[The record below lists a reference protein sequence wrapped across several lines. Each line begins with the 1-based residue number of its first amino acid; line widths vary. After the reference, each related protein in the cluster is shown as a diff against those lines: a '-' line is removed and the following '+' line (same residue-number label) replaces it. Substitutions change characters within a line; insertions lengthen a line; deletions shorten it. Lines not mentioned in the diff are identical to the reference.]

1 MAAQAAALGADEV
14 TEAVLDRLATVG
26 LIDDEDFAA
35 QWVRSRQMHS
45 GKGKRA
51 LAAELRT
58 KGVDAE
64 VIATALGSLD
74 AGVER
79 VRAEQLVERRLRRE
93 ALGDGDDA
101 KVMRRLVGM
110 ASVAGIRGLPGHG
123 AYCASKAAVISYCES
138 LRGELRDSGVQ
149 VVTLSPGYVDT
160 PLTRRNRYAMPFL
173 MRPEA
178 FADRAW
184 RAIEDGVSYR
194 VIPWQMGVVAKLL
207 RLLPNPWFDRLLVG
221 RPRKHRRTD
230 G

>member
-1 MAAQAAALGADEV
+1 MTSYPLPSTSETREEQAHAVCLRLLTVRARSRAELAGRLSKRGYPDEV
-14 TEAVLDRLATVG
+14 TEAVLDRLATMG

-110 ASVAGIRGLPGHG
+110 LVRRGYQQSMAVA
-123 AYCASKAAVISYCES
+123 
-138 LRGELRDSGVQ
+138 
-149 VVTLSPGYVDT
+149 VVTDSLAAERE
-160 PLTRRNRYAMPFL
+160 RR
-173 MRPEA
+173 
-178 FADRAW
+178 
-184 RAIEDGVSYR
+184 R
-194 VIPWQMGVVAKLL
+194 V
-207 RLLPNPWFDRLLVG
+207 
-221 RPRKHRRTD
+221 
-230 G
+230 